1 MGFVAGRGEEVKW
14 PVQWSYSGGL
24 MWRSCYK
31 NKREDGGWA
40 GSWGSWGFQG
50 EPGLSAGVF
59 RGEMLCAILRAKGQA
74 PPRYLDL

>member
-24 MWRSCYK
+24 MWRGCYK

-40 GSWGSWGFQG
+40 GRWGGG
-50 EPGLSAGVF
+50 GVF
-59 RGEMLCAILRAKGQA
+59 RGNLVFLLVLSRGKCSV
-74 PPRYLDL
+74 